1 MVKIWSD
8 WNVARLV
15 LPVSACTIQ
24 PAGKRGAL
32 AKGLFSS
39 SFNDIHVIKL
49 EKWFPLRGERAHS
62 LKLFCMYIRGLRY
75 QKQNRMEEE
84 TEPQT

>member
-24 PAGKRGAL
+24 PGGKRSAL

-39 SFNDIHVIKL
+39 SFNDIHMIKL
-49 EKWFPLRGERAHS
+49 PEATLYPR
-62 LKLFCMYIRGLRY
+62 
-75 QKQNRMEEE
+75 
-84 TEPQT
+84 

>member
-15 LPVSACTIQ
+15 LPLSACTIQ
-24 PAGKRGAL
+24 PGGKQSTL

-49 EKWFPLRGERAHS
+49 PEATLYPR
-62 LKLFCMYIRGLRY
+62 
-75 QKQNRMEEE
+75 
-84 TEPQT
+84 